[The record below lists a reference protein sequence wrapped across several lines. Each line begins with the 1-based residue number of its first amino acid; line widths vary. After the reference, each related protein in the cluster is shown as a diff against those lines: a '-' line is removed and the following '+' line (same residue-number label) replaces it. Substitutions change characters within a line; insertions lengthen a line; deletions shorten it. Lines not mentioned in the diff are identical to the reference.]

1 MYARYYVRYVCTALC
16 TVCMHG
22 SMYARYYVR
31 YVRSFLCTVC
41 TLVFMYGMC
50 SMCARFYVRY
60 VCSFL
65 CTVCV
70 LVFMYGMYARLNVRY
85 VCTLKCTP
93 KGSMN
98 RPANFDFF
106 LYRNI
111 QECTCQYITY
121 CFRTRRSPP
130 TGMPSRPVSQRVRGG
145 CRRRPTRLTSSRQY
159 CPL

>member
-1 MYARYYVRYVCTALC
+1 MYGMCDNGIMYDMYARYYVRYVCTALC

-22 SMYARYYVR
+22 CMYARYYVR
-31 YVRSFLCTVC
+31 YVR
-41 TLVFMYGMC
+41 
-50 SMCARFYVRY
+50 
-60 VCSFL
+60 SFL